1 MNGCQNR
8 LMGLTKELRADWEQT
23 KQYWND
29 AKSQEFE
36 RRFFDELLSGVNQA
50 IANIDALERVLDKI
64 RDDCK

>member
-1 MNGCQNR
+1 MNGTQNR

-36 RRFFDELLSGVNQA
+36 KRFLDELIGGVNQA
-50 IANIDALERVLDKI
+50 ITNIDSLERIVDKV
-64 RDDCK
+64 RSDCE